1 MFNSRVASPFS
12 KKDYFCSVVGRGV
25 HSQCVVNIVSIRV
38 VRVCVCVSE
47 GEESGR
53 QRGVGTISFFFFF
66 S

>member
-12 KKDYFCSVVGRGV
+12 KKDHFCSVVGRGV

-38 VRVCVCVSE
+38 VRVCVCERGGGVWQAE
-47 GEESGR
+47 
-53 QRGVGTISFFFFF
+53 GVGTISFFFF